1 MEDLLKNEFY
11 KKKFRHAVEV
21 LDTNRDGT
29 ISRADFLKT
38 LQCHKDLGATE
49 EHLKKVKAIFDK
61 FFVTLGLTDDSI
73 KLKYEEFEEIHMRNN
88 SKMKE
93 HDIAAFRELF
103 CLVDI
108 DGDGKISYEEWV
120 RHYKT
125 MFIDVAFARDS
136 FDAMDTNHDGMI
148 SMEEFVDYHI
158 EYYYSA
164 EDKLKSSLLYG
175 PMQ

>member
-11 KKKFRHAVEV
+11 RKKLRRAVEV
-21 LDTNRDGT
+21 LDTDRDGM

-38 LQCHKDLGATE
+38 VQCHKDLGATE
-49 EHLKKVKAIFDK
+49 EHLKKVRDNFDK
-61 FFVTLGLTDDSI
+61 FCNTVDLTDDSI
-73 KLKYEEFEEIHMRNN
+73 KLKYEEFEEIFMQNN

-93 HDIAAFRELF
+93 HDTAIFHELF
-103 CLVDI
+103 CLVDL

-136 FDAMDTNHDGMI
+136 FDAMDTNNDGMI